1 MMLIIPLIPE
11 VDKDIS
17 RRGSTDQSNSR
28 ICNRV
33 LENEQNRNRNC
44 IICIIEII
52 ILKINGRFEKNNKH
66 IVKKNGKVRY
76 EEIM

>member
-17 RRGSTDQSNSR
+17 RRGTTDQSNSR

-33 LENEQNRNRNC
+33 L
-44 IICIIEII
+44 
-52 ILKINGRFEKNNKH
+52 
-66 IVKKNGKVRY
+66 
-76 EEIM
+76 